1 MKKKNAIEDY
11 IDRAIDDEDFREVA
25 NAIEKSVESAIQYTK
40 VGAGALMRGVR
51 RGFSQ
56 EPERLSVNRNPAFVH
71 QKITAPNTWFWLRNV
86 AALGSAGAVLMLFL
100 FLFSGIGGLAFS
112 HLIMS
117 LLFAAAAAVG
127 ALVTVYSHRQMEF
140 SRDFFRIRREIAD
153 NLVLSTEDICTA
165 LNRPKRYVL
174 DRLSE
179 MIRRDY
185 LPQARIVED
194 GELLLLDQSA
204 YEAYKDNYRKR
215 SVTVHESPRSLEEE
229 TREQDDRA
237 VAIRGYK
244 ETLADQ
250 LKRAKTEEIKGR
262 IRSLLPLLESIE
274 HAISGNPDRI
284 EDLNKFADYY
294 TPTTIKLVEHYI
306 QFESSAVAT
315 DAIRR
320 AMQDILRSL
329 DTVIDAYK
337 KLLDS
342 LYSDDL
348 LEMQAEMNVMETVLR
363 QDGLLEKDEIRRNET
378 E

>member
-1 MKKKNAIEDY
+1 MKKKNAIENY
-11 IDRAIDDEDFREVA
+11 IDRAIEEDDFHDVA
-25 NAIEKSVESAIQYTK
+25 EIIEKSVENAIHYSK
-40 VGAGALMRGVR
+40 IGAGAVMRGVKK
-51 RGFSQ
+51 GFSN
-56 EPERLSVNRNPAFVH
+56 EPERLPVNRNPAFVH
-71 QKITAPNTWFWLRNV
+71 QKTAAPNTWFWLRNGFILT
-86 AALGSAGAVLMLFL
+86 AAAFAFATVSNLGDAILYGMLHYLGDAVLSLITTAASVAGVVYTHKRME
-100 FLFSGIGGLAFS
+100 LA
-112 HLIMS
+112 
-117 LLFAAAAAVG
+117 
-127 ALVTVYSHRQMEF
+127 
-140 SRDFFRIRREIAD
+140 RDFFRIRREIAD
-153 NLVLSTEDICTA
+153 SLVLSTEDICTA
-165 LNRPKRYVL
+165 LNRPKNYVL
-174 DRLSE
+174 SQLSK
-179 MIRRDY
+179 MIRKDY

-229 TREQDDRA
+229 TREQDDRS
-237 VAIRGYK
+237 VAIAEYK
-244 ETLADQ
+244 KTLADQ
-250 LKRAKTEEIKGR
+250 LKRAKTEEIKSR

-294 TPTTIKLVEHYI
+294 TPTTIKLVERYL
-306 QFESSAVAT
+306 QFESSTVAT
-315 DAIRR
+315 DTIRR

-363 QDGLLEKDEIRRNET
+363 QDGLLDTTK
-378 E
+378 